1 MEISATY
8 KRAAS
13 KDHINAYGKQESS
26 VRHTGYPSWR
36 RSLPHVV
43 VATLASFL
51 FGYHLG

>member
-26 VRHTGYPSWR
+26 G
-36 RSLPHVV
+36 V
-43 VATLASFL
+43 VAMPLSRFSC
-51 FGYHLG
+51 FFVV